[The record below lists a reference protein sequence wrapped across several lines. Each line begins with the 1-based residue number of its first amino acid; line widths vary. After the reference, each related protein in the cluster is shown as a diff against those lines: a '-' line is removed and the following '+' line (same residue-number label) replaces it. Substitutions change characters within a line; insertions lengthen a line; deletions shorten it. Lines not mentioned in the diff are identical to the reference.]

1 MANGGMAANKDSVFT
16 RDYGIEVEMLQIDD
30 LEKSRDAFRAGGDK
44 GGVDIM
50 WTTVDTFAL
59 EYGGLSRLNPKA
71 ILQYDWSRGG
81 DAIAVDRSIRSVA
94 DLKGKRLA
102 TAEASPSHYF
112 GLYVLT
118 QGGLANRDV
127 NWVFTASAVDAA
139 NVFKAGK
146 VDAAVSW
153 SPDVYVAAREREGGH
168 ILASTKEA
176 SNLIAD
182 VFVARGDFLE
192 QHPEDA
198 RRFVAGW
205 LKGVEMV
212 QKNPDRAA
220 VLLQKSL
227 TGVNTLE
234 DAKDMLEDVKLPS
247 FAENRAFFDPR
258 GSLVNYFTIYQTA
271 QNIWRKIGKI
281 SSVTAAQQTVDT
293 RFLEAAAEF
302 FPQQTAA
309 AKPDEFDFTAGP
321 KRDAAPILT
330 KTVSIFFPTGASV
343 LDENAKAVLE
353 TQVIDLAATFGN
365 AYLRISGNT
374 DNAGSRDAN
383 MRLSRARADAVA
395 QFLVSKG
402 FDRNKFEVIGN
413 GPDKPVA
420 DNTSEQGRAQESPH
434 RLRGR
439 SPRVAPAVADNR
451 GAHGLPCRG
460 RRPPR
465 GRAPGDGRERLR
477 GGLLRGR
484 GARGGVAARA
494 AARRGR
500 RGPARAPVVVH
511 RQPRVAGPRPGG
523 GGRVAARRA
532 CCACASPSPTCGRG
546 WRRARRWTA
555 TR

>member
-1 MANGGMAANKDSVFT
+1 MARQLTPLGRVLFVVAGLSLLGYAAFKYGLLGRVGGMVAPEKRAEGTVSKDDFGGVSSGDQAPATTGGPAGLRPGGGSRLNRPIKVAIVLWGGYAGGIMANGGMTPNQDSVFT
-16 RDYGIEVEMLQIDD
+16 KDYGVEVEMLQIDD
-30 LEKSRDAFRAGGDK
+30 FEKSRDAFRAGGDK

-50 WTTVDTFAL
+50 WTTVDAYAL
-59 EYGGLSRLNPKA
+59 EYGGLSKLNPKA

-81 DAIAVDRSIRSVA
+81 DAIAVDRSIRGVG
-94 DLKGKRLA
+94 DLKGKRMA
-102 TAEASPSHYF
+102 VAEATPSHYF

-118 QGGLANRDV
+118 QGGLTNRDV
-127 NWVFTASAVDAA
+127 DWVFTASAVDAA

-153 SPDVYVAAREREGGH
+153 SPDVYVAARERDGGH

-205 LKGVEMV
+205 MKGVEMV

-227 TGVNTLE
+227 TGVNSLE
-234 DAKDMLEDVKLPS
+234 DAKAMLEDVKLPN
-247 FAENRAFFDPR
+247 FAENRSFFDPR
-258 GSLVNYFTIYQTA
+258 GSLVNYFTIFQTA

-302 FPQQTAA
+302 FPQQTQA
-309 AKPDEFDFTAGP
+309 AKPDEFDFKAPP

-330 KTVSIFFPTGASV
+330 KTVSIFFPSGSSI
-343 LDENAKAVLE
+343 LDENAKAVLD
-353 TQVIDLAATFGN
+353 TQVVDLAATFGN

-374 DNAGSRDAN
+374 DSAGSRDAN
-383 MRLSRARADAVA
+383 MRLSKQRADAVA
-395 QFLVSKG
+395 QFLISKG

-420 DNTSEQGRAQESPH
+420 DNASDAGKAK
-434 RLRGR
+434 
-439 SPRVAPAVADNR
+439 NR
-451 GAHGLPCRG
+451 RTDFEIIA
-460 RRPPR
+460 
-465 GRAPGDGRERLR
+465 RE
-477 GGLLRGR
+477 
-484 GARGGVAARA
+484 
-494 AARRGR
+494 
-500 RGPARAPVVVH
+500 
-511 RQPRVAGPRPGG
+511 
-523 GGRVAARRA
+523 
-532 CCACASPSPTCGRG
+532 
-546 WRRARRWTA
+546 
-555 TR
+555 